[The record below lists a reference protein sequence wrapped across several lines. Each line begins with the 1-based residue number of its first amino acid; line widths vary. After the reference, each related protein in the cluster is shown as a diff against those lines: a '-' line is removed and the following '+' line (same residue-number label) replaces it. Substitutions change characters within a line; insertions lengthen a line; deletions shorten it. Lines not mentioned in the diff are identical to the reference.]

1 MFEQYYN
8 QLMPLKKVDIIKQGA
23 AWGVINVGDPASDWR
38 LKWTK
43 MQLARFMADRKVRGY
58 GRPNSD

>member
-1 MFEQYYN
+1 MT
-8 QLMPLKKVDIIKQGA
+8 LKKVDIIKQGA

-43 MQLARFMADRKVRGY
+43 MQLARFVADRKVRGF
-58 GRPNSD
+58 GRPNSN